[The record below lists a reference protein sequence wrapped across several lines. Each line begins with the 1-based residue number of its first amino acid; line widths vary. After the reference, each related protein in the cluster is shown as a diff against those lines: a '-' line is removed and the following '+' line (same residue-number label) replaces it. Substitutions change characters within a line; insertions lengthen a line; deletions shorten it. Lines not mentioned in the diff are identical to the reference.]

1 MLNVCQAADSDIH
14 WSAQMVCRTSTRG
27 KCSSQS
33 YCSRS
38 CSLHV
43 TNSIR
48 KSKEWK
54 CRSEKKRGRKCYTG
68 AFASER
74 LSEGCKMLMWLPL
87 LGAQAEHTHNT
98 NLKPIRS
105 DSDINW
111 LQPTEPRAPLMHPEE
126 TFPFLLFIAAG
137 KAPNHQIGV
146 FRLIV
151 QLSKN
156 CGYAD
161 IQGATRSKLVSM
173 LTSLQHSTV
182 ISLT

>member
-87 LGAQAEHTHNT
+87 LGTQAEHTQHKSQT
-98 NLKPIRS
+98 NQERLWHQLTPAHRAQSATHAPRGNISIFVVYCSWEGSKSS
-105 DSDINW
+105 DWS
-111 LQPTEPRAPLMHPEE
+111 
-126 TFPFLLFIAAG
+126 F
-137 KAPNHQIGV
+137 
-146 FRLIV
+146 
-151 QLSKN
+151 
-156 CGYAD
+156 
-161 IQGATRSKLVSM
+161 
-173 LTSLQHSTV
+173 
-182 ISLT
+182 